1 MIHFIEGDIE
11 IKEPNHVVLN
21 VGNLGMGC
29 MITLYTYDK
38 LPPRGSNCRLLTYLH
53 VREDILQLYGFVEE
67 KERKMFDKLISLS
80 GIGPKQAI
88 NILSGIRYDHLMEF
102 ILQGDVAA
110 VKQAPGVGDKTARR
124 IILELKDKISDNEVT
139 QITGVAQD
147 TPLSQNINDA
157 LMALEALGYKKTQV
171 QNILNKH
178 IKAGDDL
185 STEDIIK
192 IYLQAQNKK

>member
-11 IKEPNHVVLN
+11 IKEPNLVVLN
-21 VGNLGMGC
+21 VGNMGMGC

-38 LPPRGSNCRLLTYLH
+38 LPSRGSNCRLLTYLH

-88 NILSGIRYDHLMEF
+88 NILSGIRYDHLMEY

-110 VKQAPGVGDKTARR
+110 VKRAPGVGDKTARR
-124 IILELKDKISDNEVT
+124 IILELKDKISDDEVT
-139 QITGVAQD
+139 HITGVAPD
-147 TPLSQNINDA
+147 SPLSQNLNDA

-178 IKAGDDL
+178 VKAGDDL
-185 STEDIIK
+185 STEAIIK
-192 IYLQAQNKK
+192 IYLQSQNK